1 MVPDDKL
8 MMGIIG
14 TAVSATGAGLSVTEV
29 QAIVSIIVTVAGF
42 VISVLVPLIL
52 KLVKKIKEAKADGK
66 ITKEEVDD
74 IASTVKEIVDESSKV
89 IEEVSDKSEG
99 EKK

>member
-1 MVPDDKL
+1 MFIPDDRI
-8 MMGIIG
+8 MYGAAG
-14 TAVSATGAGLSVTEV
+14 TVVSAVGAGMSVTEL

-42 VISVLVPLIL
+42 VISVLIPLII
-52 KLVKKIKEAKADGK
+52 KLVKKIKAAKADGK

-74 IASTVKEIVDESSKV
+74 ITSTVKEIVDESSKV
-89 IEEVSDKSEG
+89 VEEVSQKEK